1 MGVTIIGTL
10 PYGKPLVASLASMP
24 AVLVA
29 FSQAVIDKTNLTW
42 LDVNK
47 LLTTFPEHVK
57 LVGDTVIFQG
67 PVGIISPISPTRRL
81 FAQCMLGIASGVF
94 HYLVLNAMAPQNL
107 SLSVPIDPR
116 AERVRKIQIAAFSL
130 LNAGLGFYLAGR
142 YLPMLAGVY
151 FSKQPPFYV

>member
-24 AVLVA
+24 AVIVA
-29 FSQAVIDKTNLTW
+29 YSQAIIDKSHLTW

-47 LLTTFPEHVK
+47 LLTAFPEHVK
-57 LVGDTVIFQG
+57 LVGDAVIFQG

-81 FAQCMLGIASGVF
+81 FAQCMLGIASGVL
-94 HYLVLNAMAPQNL
+94 HYLFLNTLTSKNL

-151 FSKQPPFYV
+151 FSKQPTFHV